1 MIRLGEK
8 VFSSV
13 LAAVAATSL
22 AACGGASHSTLPRP
36 APVSS
41 TAPVY
46 NGPLTNATFK
56 ITIPAPTKASA
67 KARTPAYISS
77 ATKSVRINM
86 TASDSAHNVDL
97 SGNHFNV
104 LTAVPNGTG
113 SSPGSP
119 CAVDGSHAGNYTCTI
134 SVMVP
139 PGSDTFTFTTYDD
152 TTGTGTGASHILS
165 QQIKTLTVVV
175 GKANGPSTDPAF
187 NIIFDANAATMA
199 ITTTS
204 GFCAGSFTVANSGSV
219 ATVGTN
225 AITFSAAYT
234 DPATKTIV
242 NPGLPTLTV
251 NGHTDDNGGVGYTD
265 PATHLN
271 VKVNQS
277 AQQFVLTQT
286 AGTGTAAVS
295 VAATPASGT
304 DGLSFNRTLSF
315 NFVSGPAPPAS
326 LLADAEQIL
335 DGNNATTGG
344 VIHLWTVGGGGSSFS
359 ANTPGALSAQPPP
372 GPANSDVDFPND
384 LTFDGNSD
392 LLIANGGSGSPDFGN
407 FACVPAG
414 SITTTANNA
423 TILTNNLDDPTHL
436 AFSDP
441 RSVANGGLAGDSS
454 VALSN
459 AGLPASG
466 GYSAVEFVLSGTYT
480 AAATTRDVARVGN
493 AVGISVAALAASP
506 TNPAGS
512 YAVSTFQGNPKTS
525 QVQIIHPD
533 GTTIPLTDT
542 DIAHATLAYDKRTS
556 QLIVV
561 SDGRSLPS
569 SVCTVQCY
577 KQSNIQVWNVNPVSK
592 AYEVKPINITDQ
604 PTADATF
611 PLGPVDVSS
620 DGTTSYVAVAVSNR
634 VSNPELN
641 VYTNSGSALTQVG
654 SSLDYGASDCASA
667 GGGSANYFYG
677 GSSLN
682 QNTVTTVKFLGTLNR
697 LLVGLESE
705 QGAPPSSSR
714 TTANGMYIYDVTNPA
729 MAQTGTRACDGD
741 TGIGLGAT
749 TVNQTAFQV
758 LSNRPLAAAYKP

>member
-1 MIRLGEK
+1 MNRLLRK
-8 VFSSV
+8 NIVFPV
-13 LAAVAATSL
+13 LASVAAVSL
-22 AACGGASHSTLPRP
+22 AACGGGGSHSALPQAAPLATAAP
-36 APVSS
+36 APYTGPLADTMFTITIPLPKSGSAAARSPKYVSASTTQLRFTLISATAPGLS
-41 TAPVY
+41 TAPQ
-46 NGPLTNATFK
+46 
-56 ITIPAPTKASA
+56 
-67 KARTPAYISS
+67 ISS
-77 ATKSVRINM
+77 FNTTNLGVKAITLG
-86 TASDSAHNVDL
+86 SAQC
-97 SGNHFNV
+97 
-104 LTAVPNGTG
+104 
-113 SSPGSP
+113 PGSGP
-119 CAVDGSHAGNYTCTI
+119 WTCTLPLRL
-134 SVMVP
+134 P
-139 PGSDTFTFTTYDD
+139 PGLDNVKISAENSSNAVYAQQQQNFTVTVGIQNNLTTV
-152 TTGTGTGASHILS
+152 L
-165 QQIKTLTVVV
+165 
-175 GKANGPSTDPAF
+175 
-187 NIIFDANAATMA
+187 DANVATMA
-199 ITTTS
+199 LNVTS
-204 GFCAGSFTVANSGSV
+204 GFCAGTFTVANSGSV
-219 ATVGTN
+219 ATVGTTSVSFN
-225 AITFSAAYT
+225 ASYKDSANN
-234 DPATKTIV
+234 TIPIST
-242 NPGLPTLTV
+242 PGRPVLKV
-251 NGHTDDNGGVGYTD
+251 NGHTDDNGGLGYSD
-265 PATHLN
+265 PSNLN
-271 VKVNQS
+271 VKVTQS
-277 AQQFVLTQT
+277 TQSFVLTKT
-286 AGTGTAAVS
+286 DGTGSAPVAVTIAPPNTNS
-295 VAATPASGT
+295 SPS
-304 DGLSFNRTLSF
+304 DGLVFTSTPGTTSFTF
-315 NFVSGPAPPAS
+315 QAGPAPPAS

-344 VIHLWTVGGGGSSFS
+344 VIHLWTIGGGGSSFN
-359 ANTPGALSAQPPP
+359 ANSPAALSAQPPP

-459 AGLPASG
+459 AALPAAG

-493 AVGISVAALAASP
+493 AAGISVAALAASP

-512 YAVSTFQGNPKTS
+512 YAASTFEGSSKTS
-525 QVQIIHPD
+525 KVQIIHPD
-533 GTTIPLTDT
+533 GTTITLTDT
-542 DIAHATLAYDKRTS
+542 DIAHATLAYDKKNG

-604 PTADATF
+604 PTANPTF

-654 SSLDYGASDCASA
+654 SSLDYGASDCAS
-667 GGGSANYFYG
+667 GGSGSANYFYG

-714 TTANGMYIYDVTNPA
+714 TTANGMYIYDVTNPT